1 MSDLK
6 SVGDFVR
13 NDAISSLIVESLT
26 VAEGGPTD
34 SHSLKLLFHKHGVN
48 MRYLGRVLEIFRR
61 YCSEKSLKFKH
72 IEFILEKEIF
82 FRSLRHLFTLYLCD
96 SPLELI
102 PFLICHFLNCVFS
115 SNLVL

>member
-1 MSDLK
+1 M
-6 SVGDFVR
+6 GDFIR

-34 SHSLKLLFHKHGVN
+34 SHSLKALFHKHGVN

-61 YCSEKSLKFKH
+61 YCSEKHLKFKH

-82 FRSLRHLFTLYLCD
+82 VRSLRHVFTKYLSTC
-96 SPLELI
+96 PLELTA
-102 PFLICHFLNCVFS
+102 FQVCHLLSCVFAS
-115 SNLVL
+115 HLVM